1 MIKTRTWIVII
12 AALAVAA
19 AGAILLIRF
28 FGAPGTTA
36 EIVKGGEVL
45 YSIDLD
51 KVTEEYKIEI
61 GDSDGGRNVVTVR
74 PGMICVSSADCP
86 DKICVNT
93 GWASKDH
100 PYPIVCMPHELII
113 RIVGAD
119 GEADAEAG

>member
-45 YSIDLD
+45 YTIDLD
-51 KVTEEYKIEI
+51 RVAEEYEIEI
-61 GDSDGGRNVVTVR
+61 GSGDGDRNVVTV
-74 PGMICVSSADCP
+74 
-86 DKICVNT
+86 
-93 GWASKDH
+93 
-100 PYPIVCMPHELII
+100 
-113 RIVGAD
+113 
-119 GEADAEAG
+119 

>member
-36 EIVKGGEVL
+36 EIVKGGKVL
-45 YSIDLD
+45 YTIDLD
-51 KVTEEYKIEI
+51 RVAEEYEIEI
-61 GDSDGGRNVVTVR
+61 GSGDGDRNVVTVK

-86 DKICVNT
+86 EQICVNT
-93 GWASKDH
+93 GWASKDR
-100 PYPIVCMPHELII
+100 PYPIVCMPHDLVI
-113 RIVGAD
+113 RIVGSD
-119 GEADAEAG
+119 GEADAEAE

>member
-1 MIKTRTWIVII
+1 MKTRTWIIII

-19 AGAILLIRF
+19 VGAILIIRF

-45 YSIDLD
+45 YTIDLD
-51 KVTEEYKIEI
+51 RVAGEYTIEI
-61 GDSDGGRNVVTVR
+61 GDGDGDRNVVTVK
-74 PGMICVSSADCP
+74 PGMIRVSSADCP

-119 GEADAEAG
+119 GKADAEAG

>member
-1 MIKTRTWIVII
+1 MIRTRTWIIII
-12 AALAVAA
+12 AAIAVAS

-36 EIVKGGEVL
+36 EIVKEGKVICT
-45 YSIDLD
+45 IDLD
-51 KVTEEYKIEI
+51 AVAEEYEIEI
-61 GDSDGGRNVVTVR
+61 GETDGDRNTVTVK
-74 PGMICVSSADCP
+74 PGMICVSHADCP

-93 GWASKDH
+93 GWASKDR

-119 GEADAEAG
+119 GEANAEAG

>member
-1 MIKTRTWIVII
+1 MIKTRTWIIII

-19 AGAILLIRF
+19 AGAVLFIRF
-28 FGAPGTTA
+28 FGAPGTKA

-51 KVTEEYKIEI
+51 KVAEEYEIEI
-61 GDSDGGRNVVTVR
+61 GDGDGDRNVVTVR

-93 GWASKDH
+93 GWASKEH
-100 PYPIVCMPHELII
+100 PYPIVCMPHGLVI

-119 GEADAEAG
+119 GEADAEAK

>member
-1 MIKTRTWIVII
+1 MIKTKTWIIII
-12 AALAVAA
+12 AVLAA
-19 AGAILLIRF
+19 AAVCAIVLIRF

-36 EIVKGGEVL
+36 EITKNGEIL

-51 KVTEEYKIEI
+51 RVTEEYNIEI
-61 GDSDGGRNVVTVR
+61 GDVDGDRNVVTVR

-100 PYPIVCMPHELII
+100 PYPIVCMPHGLVI
-113 RIVGAD
+113 RIVGAN

>member
-45 YSIDLD
+45 YTIDLD
-51 KVTEEYKIEI
+51 RVAEEYEIEI
-61 GDSDGGRNVVTVR
+61 GSGDGDRNVVTVK

-86 DKICVNT
+86 EQICVNT

-100 PYPIVCMPHELII
+100 PYPIVCMPHDLVI

-119 GEADAEAG
+119 GEADAEAR

>member
-1 MIKTRTWIVII
+1 MIRTRTWIVII

-45 YSIDLD
+45 YTIDLD
-51 KVTEEYKIEI
+51 KVTTEYEIEI
-61 GDSDGGRNVVTVR
+61 GDEDGDRNTVTVR

-93 GWASKDH
+93 GWASKNH
-100 PYPIVCMPHELII
+100 PYPIICMPHELII
-113 RIVGAD
+113 RIVGAE